1 MLSCRVLG
9 PIEVEFDG
17 EPVEISG
24 AVPRR
29 LLAGLTTSTRPVPNS
44 ELAELVWPGEPPSD
58 PAGALRVVVSRLR
71 TALGPAARDHLVRT
85 GQGYQLVVPVE
96 NLDHRRFVT
105 LVTEAAAAFSAGEPA
120 VAVRRYQSGL
130 ALWRGHPWPEL
141 DGSPAIAGFQAR
153 LEELHAVAV
162 EESAAAQLATGDSAS
177 VVPVLREA
185 VAAGPY
191 RERRRELLAL
201 ALYRSGRQ
209 TDALAELRAVR
220 DLLDTELGVE
230 PGPVLRDLE
239 RRMLL
244 HDPTLM
250 PDREPVAAPPRSAPA
265 QPGFVGRSADL
276 EALTDLLPTGGFALI
291 TGEPGI
297 GKSSLLAELARIACA
312 HGRDVVSV
320 RTVEGTQ
327 PFWTW
332 QEVVRQWTA
341 VADQETRRQLIDP
354 DGEFGAVFRPGRSA
368 VQLTAERRFALF
380 DRFDELLAASAATR
394 GLVILLDDL
403 QWADSASLALL
414 SQLAKRRRSA
424 DVLIV
429 AAARSAEFLTRSG
442 APELQALISRHGRHL
457 ALDGLSASAVE
468 ELLTGLTD
476 QPVDSGI
483 VASIIDRTAGNPL
496 FVTELGRRVLTG
508 DDGVPEVIR
517 DAIRQHLHSLPA
529 GCRRTLAASAVVGGE
544 IDLVTTGALIGRPVA
559 QILADL
565 EQALGIGVVTRQ
577 GTTFGFR
584 HDLLREV
591 LAADLP
597 MVERAALHLRIAEY
611 REATTPLQVSE
622 IARHRLAALP
632 LGRPEEAAAAAEA
645 AALAATAGM
654 AWEDAAELY
663 EQAIVVAADSWP
675 SADRSRLLLGA
686 GRSWYVSGF
695 WERGIDRCTD
705 AAELARRAGDA
716 EALGRAA
723 LALPEA
729 PDFRWIPLVRTWCEA
744 ALAGLPPEDSPLRA
758 QLLAQQSLAAVF
770 DNNEVRMAA
779 LSETALEMAE
789 RIKDDGALRMAYR
802 ARQLARSTPDGW
814 ADRLDLGSR
823 MRALGERAGD
833 LDAVAWGGLWSF
845 DALVQIGRSL
855 AAEEELRR
863 LGPVLDRLGDDG
875 IEWNVARSRAAMV
888 IARGRF
894 AEGRELWEAIRRS
907 VHAGELAS
915 STMWV
920 QHPAQVSTLTGDDF
934 DLEAVLPPNL
944 DHPLRVASVFS
955 LVVPWLV
962 AHGRIADAEQYYR
975 ELPDR
980 RDIRLPVFIRMSFEA
995 LRGWAAAEFGDEDGA
1010 RHAYAALEPNAEL
1023 HVCAGA
1029 GIGTILGSTQY
1040 YLGVTAAACGQ
1051 TEQAVQHLRAAV
1063 ESNERAGYEPLAA
1076 LSRWR
1081 LARALLDRQSPGD
1094 SAEAR
1099 QLADVVRATAERLGM
1114 APLLADM
1121 ATRMS

>member
-1 MLSCRVLG
+1 
-9 PIEVEFDG
+9 
-17 EPVEISG
+17 
-24 AVPRR
+24 VPD
-29 LLAGLTTSTRPVPNS
+29 S
-44 ELAELVWPGEPPSD
+44 ELAELVWANESPSD
-58 PAGALRVVVSRLR
+58 LAGALRVVVSRLR
-71 TALGPAARDHLVRT
+71 TALGPVARDNLVRT
-85 GQGYQLVVPVE
+85 EQGYQLAVPVE
-96 NLDHRRFVT
+96 NLDRGQFVT
-105 LVTEAAAAFSAGEPA
+105 LVSEAAAAFSAGEPA
-120 VAVRRYQSGL
+120 IAVRRYQSAL
-130 ALWRGHPWPEL
+130 TLWRGHPWPEL

-162 EESAAAQLATGDSAS
+162 EESAAAQLAIGDSAP
-177 VVPVLREA
+177 VVAVLREA
-185 VAAGPY
+185 VAAAPY

-220 DLLDTELGVE
+220 QLLDTELGIE

-250 PDREPVAAPPRSAPA
+250 PDREPIAAQPRSTRA
-265 QPGFVGRSADL
+265 QPGFVGRAPDL
-276 EALTDLLPTGGFALI
+276 EALTDLLRTGGFALI

-297 GKSSLLAELARIACA
+297 GKTSLLAELARIARA
-312 HGRDVVSV
+312 DHDVVNV

-332 QEVVRQWTA
+332 QEVVREWIP
-341 VADQETRRQLIDP
+341 VADQEIGRQFTDP
-354 DGEFGAVFRPGRSA
+354 QGELAAVFAPARSA

-380 DRFDELLAASAATR
+380 DRFDELLAESAASR

-414 SQLAKRRRSA
+414 TQLVKRRRST

-442 APELQALISRHGRHL
+442 APELQALIGRHGRHL
-457 ALDGLSASAVE
+457 ALDGLPASAVE

-476 QPVDSGI
+476 RRVDSEI

-496 FVTELGRRVLTG
+496 FVTEIGRRVLAG

-517 DAIRQHLHSLPA
+517 DAIRQHLHSLPVD
-529 GCRRTLAASAVVGGE
+529 CRRTLAAAAVIGGE

-559 QILADL
+559 QVLADL
-565 EQALGIGVVTRQ
+565 ELALGIDVVTMH
-577 GTTFGFR
+577 GAYFGFR

-611 REATTPLQVSE
+611 RENTTPGKVSE

-632 LGRPEEAAAAAEA
+632 LGRPEEAAAAAET
-645 AALAATAGM
+645 AALAATAGL

-663 EQAIVVAADSWP
+663 EQAISVAADSL
-675 SADRSRLLLGA
+675 SSVDRSRLLLGA
-686 GRSWYVSGF
+686 GRSWYASGF
-695 WERGIDRCTD
+695 WDRGIERCTD

-729 PDFRWIPLVRTWCEA
+729 PDFRWVPLVRTWCEA
-744 ALAGLPPEDSPLRA
+744 ALAGLPPQDSPLRA

-770 DNNEVRMAA
+770 DNNEVRMLTLSASA
-779 LSETALEMAE
+779 LGMAE
-789 RIKDDGALRMAYR
+789 RTKDDGALRMAYR

-833 LDAVAWGGLWSF
+833 LDAVAWGGLWTF
-845 DALVQIGRSL
+845 DALVQTGRSL

-875 IEWNVARSRAAMV
+875 IRWNVARSRAAMV

-894 AEGRELWEAIRRS
+894 AEGRELWEEIRRS

-915 STMWV
+915 SMMWV
-920 QHPAQVSTLTGDDF
+920 QHPAQVSTQTGDDF

-944 DHPLRVASVFS
+944 DHPLRVASVFN

-962 AHGRIADAEQYYR
+962 AHGRIADAGQYYR

-980 RDIRLPVFIRMSFEA
+980 RDIRLPIFIRMSFEA
-995 LRGWAAAEFGDEDGA
+995 IRGWAAAEFGDEDGA
-1010 RHAYAALEPNAEL
+1010 RHAYAVLEPYAEL

-1029 GIGTILGSTQY
+1029 GIATALGSTQH
-1040 YLGVTAAACGQ
+1040 YLGVTAAASGQ
-1051 TEQAVQHLRAAV
+1051 TGRAVDHLRAAV

-1076 LSRWR
+1076 ESRWR
-1081 LARALLDRQSPGD
+1081 LARVLLDRQSPGD
-1094 SAEAR
+1094 RADAE
-1099 QLADVVRATAERLGM
+1099 QLASVVRATAERLGM
-1114 APLLADM
+1114 APLLTDI
-1121 ATRMS
+1121 TRRMS

>member
-1 MLSCRVLG
+1 VLSCRVLG
-9 PIEVEFDG
+9 PIEVEIDG
-17 EPVEISG
+17 TAVKITG

-29 LLAGLTTSTRPVPNS
+29 LLAALTTSARPVPDS
-44 ELAELVWPGEPPSD
+44 ELAELVWPDESPSD
-58 PAGALRVVVSRLR
+58 LAGALRVVVSRLR
-71 TALGPAARDHLVRT
+71 TALGPVARDNLVRT
-85 GQGYQLVVPVE
+85 GHGYQLAVPVE
-96 NLDHRRFVT
+96 DLDHGRFVT
-105 LVTEAAAAFSAGEPA
+105 LVSEAAAAFSAGEPA
-120 VAVRRYQSGL
+120 VAVRRYQAAL
-130 ALWRGHPWPEL
+130 ALWRGRPWPEL
-141 DGSPAIAGFQAR
+141 DGLPTIAGFQAR

-162 EESAAAQLATGDSAS
+162 EESAAAQLAAGDSAPI
-177 VVPVLREA
+177 VAVLREA
-185 VAAGPY
+185 VAASPY

-250 PDREPVAAPPRSAPA
+250 PDRAPDVAAPRSTPA
-265 QPGFVGRSADL
+265 QPDLVGRAADL
-276 EALTDLLPTGGFALI
+276 ATLTELLPIGGFGLI

-297 GKSSLLAELARIACA
+297 GKTSLLDELARTARA
-312 HGRDVVSV
+312 QSRDVVTV

-341 VADQETRRQLIDP
+341 VADEETRRQFTDP
-354 DGEFGAVFRPGRSA
+354 DGELGSVFTAGPTA

-380 DRFDELLAASAATR
+380 DRFDELLAASAAER

-414 SQLAKRRRSA
+414 TQLAKRRRSA
-424 DVLIV
+424 EVLIV

-442 APELQALISRHGRHL
+442 SAELQALIGRHGCHL
-457 ALDGLSASAVE
+457 ALDGLSATAVE

-476 QPVDSGI
+476 RPVDAGI

-496 FVTELGRRVLTG
+496 FVTEIGRRVLTG

-529 GCRRTLAASAVVGGE
+529 DGRRTLAAAAVVGGD
-544 IDLVTTGALIGRPVA
+544 IDGVTTGALIGRPVA
-559 QILADL
+559 QVLADL
-565 EQALGIGVVTRQ
+565 DTAVRIGVVTLH
-577 GTTFGFR
+577 GATFGFR

-611 REATTPLQVSE
+611 RENTTPGKVSE

-632 LGRPEEAAAAAEA
+632 LGRPEEAAAAAET
-645 AALAATAGM
+645 AALAATAGL

-663 EQAIVVAADSWP
+663 EQAISVAADSL
-675 SADRSRLLLGA
+675 SSVDRSRLLLGA
-686 GRSWYVSGF
+686 GRSWYASGF
-695 WERGIDRCTD
+695 WDRGIERCTD

-729 PDFRWIPLVRTWCEA
+729 PDFRWVPLVRTWCEA
-744 ALAGLPPEDSPLRA
+744 ALAGLPPQDSPLRA

-770 DNNEVRMAA
+770 DNDEVRMLT
-779 LSETALEMAE
+779 LSASALEMAE
-789 RIKDDGALRMAYR
+789 RTKDDGALRMAYR

-833 LDAVAWGGLWSF
+833 LDAVAWGGLWTF
-845 DALVQIGRSL
+845 DALVQTGRSL

-875 IEWNVARSRAAMV
+875 IRWNVARSRAAIV

-894 AEGRELWEAIRRS
+894 AEGRELWEEIRRS

-915 STMWV
+915 SMTWI
-920 QHPAQVSTLTGDDF
+920 QHPTQVSTLTGDDF

-944 DHPLRVASVFS
+944 DHPLRAASVFN
-955 LVVPWLV
+955 LVAPWLV
-962 AHGRIADAEQYYR
+962 AHGRIADAGQYYR

-980 RDIRLPVFIRMSFEA
+980 RDIRLPIFIRMSFEA
-995 LRGWAAAEFGDEDGA
+995 VRGWAAAELGDEDGA
-1010 RHAYAALEPNAEL
+1010 RHAYAVLEPYAEL

-1029 GIGTILGSTQY
+1029 GIGTTLGSTQH
-1040 YLGVTAAACGQ
+1040 YLGVTAAASGQ
-1051 TEQAVQHLRAAV
+1051 TGQAVDHLRAAV

-1076 LSRWR
+1076 ESRWQ
-1081 LARALLDRQSPGD
+1081 LARVLLDRQSPGD
-1094 SAEAR
+1094 RADAE
-1099 QLADVVRATAERLGM
+1099 QLASVVRATAERLGM
-1114 APLLADM
+1114 APLLTDIAR
-1121 ATRMS
+1121 RMS